1 MHPRP
6 APHLRVSFHDE
17 RRKHPGAE
25 GDSWAHVAEHDDAI
39 RSFVAGVPTGR
50 SSAQPI
56 VDVRRGVDSL
66 SWGVSEARLVARG
79 ACCSPHYVSVT
90 RNGLPFGEKGRI
102 TASSLLFRV
111 GFLDIVVNIQD
122 CSADDRVILI
132 VEDEAT
138 LAFLIQLV
146 MEEVG
151 ISALMFG
158 AAEDALEVLRQGK
171 HNVQLILTDVNLAG
185 EMNGVGFS
193 VLLAC
198 EFPTLPVI
206 LMSAVPQPDAPVDRL
221 FLQKPIA
228 MDALISAVK
237 SNMAG

>member
-1 MHPRP
+1 M
-6 APHLRVSFHDE
+6 SD
-17 RRKHPGAE
+17 
-25 GDSWAHVAEHDDAI
+25 
-39 RSFVAGVPTGR
+39 
-50 SSAQPI
+50 
-56 VDVRRGVDSL
+56 
-66 SWGVSEARLVARG
+66 ARLVARG
-79 ACCSPHYVSVT
+79 VCRSPHYVSVT
-90 RNGLPFGEKGRI
+90 RNGLPFGGKGRI

-111 GFLDIVVNIQD
+111 GFLDIVVKIQD
-122 CSADDRVILI
+122 CSADDRVIFI

-158 AAEDALEVLRQGK
+158 AAEDALEILRQGK